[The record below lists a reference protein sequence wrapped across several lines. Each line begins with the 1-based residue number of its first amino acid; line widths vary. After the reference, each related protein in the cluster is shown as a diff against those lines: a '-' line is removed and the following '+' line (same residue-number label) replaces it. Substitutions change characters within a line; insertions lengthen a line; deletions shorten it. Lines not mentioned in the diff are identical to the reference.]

1 MVHHKFLFSLT
12 YSSLLVKGGYQLI
25 RDFLLGTINCQT
37 PEGLTTRKKAVVTW
51 DDSRILCYGLF
62 SFCLCSLR
70 CCSQVCFLQ
79 ALQSKFYGSNY
90 FVACSLWGIRATV
103 IFRSAHSATK
113 KKRQKKRPITEGLE
127 KIHSDSSSDELSSDL
142 QNASPLPAIH

>member
-1 MVHHKFLFSLT
+1 MIRHKFLFSLT
-12 YSSLLVKGGYQLI
+12 YSSLLVKGGYQLM
-25 RDFLLGTINCQT
+25 RDFLLGTINCQA
-37 PEGLTTRKKAVVTW
+37 PEGLTTRKKAVVTR
-51 DDSRILCYGLF
+51 DDSTTLCYGLF
-62 SFCLCSLR
+62 SFSLCSLR

-79 ALQSKFYGSNY
+79 ALQSKFYGCNN

-113 KKRQKKRPITEGLE
+113 KKKKRPITEGLE